1 MEGNA
6 IERKRQ
12 RKGREREGEMTEAR
26 GREMSALGIS
36 ETSLARVTPWPFRR
50 KFKFHGIEVISDCE

>member
-6 IERKRQ
+6 MERKRQ
-12 RKGREREGEMTEAR
+12 RKGRERRERERKMTEAR

-36 ETSLARVTPWPFRR
+36 ETSLAARNSMAVS
-50 KFKFHGIEVISDCE
+50 KEI